1 MKKYKVHWSIFNLFS
16 DSQAEVVR
24 LQNLIKGI
32 MGAGIITTWAET
44 NATYGLILAL
54 SAGVVDLLLGCFYFE
69 VVDNGK
75 K

>member
-1 MKKYKVHWSIFNLFS
+1 MKKYKVYWSIFNLFS

-24 LQNLIKGI
+24 LQNLVKGI

-54 SAGVVDLLLGCFYFE
+54 SAGIVDILLGCFYFE
-69 VVDNGK
+69 IVAEPK
-75 K
+75 